1 MCDYVTVMYLVLCR
15 SMKPNEVEA
24 LKEAAVKLA
33 KEQRA
38 REELLIREQAEA
50 EITDYLEENEY
61 ESMTEQERK
70 KLIEDRLNKF
80 QNSKSMS
87 RVREEA
93 EEGKYS

>member
-1 MCDYVTVMYLVLCR
+1 
-15 SMKPNEVEA
+15 MKPNEVEA

>member
-1 MCDYVTVMYLVLCR
+1 MYLVLCR